1 MLQFCVRT
9 HAAEADVVNGGALA
23 GGASNGAGRENFQIL
38 GIGIIRGQCIRSYGS
53 SPMNQKCW
61 KWTGMCIKG
70 WGVLPQGHVSLLQGH
85 GGIPKG
91 CGGLIQGMVAF
102 PRLKTELE

>member
-23 GGASNGAGRENFQIL
+23 GGANNGTGRENFQIL
-38 GIGIIRGQCIRSYGS
+38 GIGIVRGQWELWVFAHEPEVLEVDWNVYKRLGR
-53 SPMNQKCW
+53 
-61 KWTGMCIKG
+61 
-70 WGVLPQGHVSLLQGH
+70 GVLPQGHVSLLQGH

>member
-70 WGVLPQGHVSLLQGH
+70 WAGVSF
-85 GGIPKG
+85 PKAM
-91 CGGLIQGMVAF
+91 LAFSKAMEAF
-102 PRLKTELE
+102 PKAVEALSKVW